1 MSIDIYGIG
10 NALVDIEISTTEE
23 TLGSLD
29 IEKGIMTLIDA
40 DTQTKYKSH
49 HEDNIRARA
58 CGGSAANTII
68 GAAQLGANCAY
79 SCRVAND
86 DDGQFYLT
94 DLQTHNVQTNSK
106 ATDSGDTG
114 NCLVMV
120 TPDAD
125 RTLCTH
131 LGISQEFGI
140 NDLDL
145 DLLSQSNL
153 VYIEGYLVSS
163 PSGKEAAIE
172 ARKQA
177 QAQKIKTA
185 FTFSDP
191 AMVQFFK
198 DGINEIIGD
207 KIDILFCNKAE
218 SEAFTDSTDLD
229 TIKTALSARADMVVI
244 TQGPSGALIYHDNAW
259 THIPGNPVEAIDSNG
274 AGDCFAGAFL
284 AALSQG
290 LSPEDAGKLAVFAS
304 SQIVTQYGPRLDDD
318 NLEKVKHLLEPTLRQ
333 AQGA

>member
-1 MSIDIYGIG
+1 MSIHIYGIG
-10 NALVDIEISTTEE
+10 NALVDIEISTTPEE
-23 TLGSLD
+23 LAKLG

-40 DTQTKYKSH
+40 DTLATYKNH
-49 HEDNIRARA
+49 HLDQIRARA

-68 GAAQLGANCAY
+68 GAAQLGAECAY

-86 DDGQFYLT
+86 DDGQFYLS
-94 DLQTHNVQTNSK
+94 DLQTHNVQSSSK
-106 ATDSGDTG
+106 AHDNGDTG

-131 LGISQEFGI
+131 LGISQEFGV

-145 DLLSQSNL
+145 DLLAQSQV

-163 PSGKEAAIE
+163 ETGKAAAIE

-177 QAQKIKTA
+177 QAKGIKTA

-198 DGINEIIGD
+198 DGINDIMGD

-218 SEAFTDSTDLD
+218 SEAFVDSTDLK
-229 TIKTALSARADMVVI
+229 TIQSTLETRANLVVI
-244 TQGPSGALIYHDNAW
+244 TQGSNGAYILHNNEW
-259 THIPGNPVEAIDSNG
+259 SHVPGNKVDAIDTNG

-284 AALSQG
+284 AALAQG
-290 LSPEDAGKLAVFAS
+290 LSPQQAGELAVFAS
-304 SQIVTQYGPRLDDD
+304 SQVVTQYGPRLNDD
-318 NLEKVKHLLEPTLRQ
+318 NLEKVKQ
-333 AQGA
+333 AIPAIA